1 MASLISYPDAVE
13 SVIKLRVDAEDAEE
27 TRENFRLERIEEK
40 LRESDIYTFFYREK
54 RSGDS
59 AAVQKRMKED
69 IYYLDEYKDVLVFL
83 LTDVTEIFEQESE
96 TRERMASAL
105 AAANQA
111 SAAKSSFLSRVS
123 HGRNDRCCERAGKR
137 NDIHGQAAASGDS
150 EGGWRVADRTVFPRG
165 FSERQARARM

>member
-1 MASLISYPDAVE
+1 VASLISYPDAVE

-69 IYYLDEYKDVLVFL
+69 IYYLDFY
-83 LTDVTEIFEQESE
+83 
-96 TRERMASAL
+96 
-105 AAANQA
+105 
-111 SAAKSSFLSRVS
+111 
-123 HGRNDRCCERAGKR
+123 
-137 NDIHGQAAASGDS
+137 
-150 EGGWRVADRTVFPRG
+150 
-165 FSERQARARM
+165 